1 MCDICISCSFFFS
14 GVCGKHGF
22 KGFLDF
28 PLQARL
34 VYLQKS
40 QTEKLR
46 KELLSELGSEMRN
59 LVSKL
64 HSPKKIADNKSTS
77 LNIDPLSTSINMIY
91 IYWQCIYI
99 YIDVFIYKP
108 KRYWQFFQDV
118 TGRWR
123 AVDQISMDS
132 VCTFSGAQSVM
143 SRDITLRGSCVK
155 GILPK
160 MAFSYKL
167 EVGEAWKSLETF
179 SCNSHFDVFF
189 WLVKVKQKVVCS
201 PSGATRLGSTFLA
214 GQDGEDQQSNREIT
228 SNEASENLIPHGG
241 LSKMYETLVLKS
253 GEDLSFQKC

>member
-91 IYWQCIYI
+91 IYIYIDSVYI

-108 KRYWQFFQDV
+108 KRY
-118 TGRWR
+118 
-123 AVDQISMDS
+123 
-132 VCTFSGAQSVM
+132 
-143 SRDITLRGSCVK
+143 
-155 GILPK
+155 
-160 MAFSYKL
+160 
-167 EVGEAWKSLETF
+167 
-179 SCNSHFDVFF
+179 
-189 WLVKVKQKVVCS
+189 
-201 PSGATRLGSTFLA
+201 
-214 GQDGEDQQSNREIT
+214 
-228 SNEASENLIPHGG
+228 
-241 LSKMYETLVLKS
+241 
-253 GEDLSFQKC
+253 